1 MARPN
6 KKKEA
11 KFPQMLIIDAES
23 GVDSNK
29 AMEESEYNNYM
40 SVTANAKEKIKAYE
54 ESVAAKEVA
63 FAKLAKL
70 GITEADLK
78 AMGL

>member
-6 KKKEA
+6 KKKDS
-11 KFPQMLIIDAES
+11 KFPQILVIDLAS
-23 GVDSNK
+23 GTDANNV
-29 AMEESEYNNYM
+29 MEESEYNNYM
-40 SVTANAKEKIKAYE
+40 AVTTNAKEKIKAYE
-54 ESVAAKEVA
+54 DSIEAKEVA

-70 GITEADLK
+70 GLTEADLK